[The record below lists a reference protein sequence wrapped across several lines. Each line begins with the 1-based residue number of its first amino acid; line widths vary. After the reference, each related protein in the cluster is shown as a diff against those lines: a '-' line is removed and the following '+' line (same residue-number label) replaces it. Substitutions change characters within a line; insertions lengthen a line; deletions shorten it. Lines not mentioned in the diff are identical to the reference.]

1 MRVGSPVIIIHLIV
15 MQCVKEKVEWRERG
29 SREGEGEGEGGGSV
43 DGGGETNNEAGFP
56 RNARID
62 DYYIHNSVRG

>member
-15 MQCVKEKVEWRERG
+15 MQCVKEKVEGRERG
-29 SREGEGEGEGGGSV
+29 SREGEGEEGGSV
-43 DGGGETNNEAGFP
+43 DGEGETNNEAGFP